1 MNLFP
6 EYSLAALDGS
16 GPLLGATR
24 GKVVLLV
31 NVASECG
38 YTPQYEELQS
48 LHDELR
54 SMNFTVLAVPCNQF
68 GAQEPGTPEQIQV
81 FCSTRFGVT
90 FPLSV
95 KIEVKGPGKHPLY
108 AWLCAEEQGFPGDI
122 DWNFEKF
129 LIGRDGKI
137 RGKYPAGTTP
147 RDAGLLA
154 DIADALG
161 ETAAGVPT

>member
-1 MNLFP
+1 MALFP

-38 YTPQYEELQS
+38 YTPQYEQLQS
-48 LHDELR
+48 LHEELQG
-54 SMNFTVLAVPCNQF
+54 MDFTVLGVPCNQF
-68 GAQEPGTPEQIQV
+68 GAQEPGTPEQIQA
-81 FCSTRFGVT
+81 FCSTKYGVT

-95 KIEVKGPGKHPLY
+95 KINIKGPGKNPLY
-108 AWLCAEEQGFPGDI
+108 AWLCAQEQGFPGDI

-129 LIGRDGKI
+129 LIDREGNLINRFA
-137 RGKYPAGTTP
+137 P
-147 RDAGLLA
+147 
-154 DIADALG
+154 
-161 ETAAGVPT
+161 PTSPDDPELVKAIEVEIVKK